1 MDVLRILREQIT
13 ALEER
18 VRQYVRNQIQVS
30 TVSRSTALGNDDG
43 ATGLP
48 DTEQAY
54 QRSPRRFQHFGFRSR
69 PPKNTA
75 TLLLLVGGGQSA
87 AVTAAE
93 YDDTYGPSDLADGEM
108 AIYSKA
114 SGAYIKIDQ
123 SGKVTITASTSQP
136 VQIQAG
142 AGANVTIDA
151 GTGGSVKV
159 NGGGRQV
166 AAQGDTAGPYPL
178 TVTGLFFERS

>member
-1 MDVLRILREQIT
+1 MDFLLTLREKIQ
-13 ALEER
+13 AAEER
-18 VRQYVRNQIQVS
+18 LRQYVRNQIQVS
-30 TVSRSTALGNDDG
+30 TVSRSTALGKDDG

-48 DTEQAY
+48 DTEEAY

-93 YDDTYGPSDLADGEM
+93 YDDTYGPLDLADGEV

-114 SGAYIKIDQ
+114 SGASVKIDAN
-123 SGKVTITASTSQP
+123 GKITVTAAANQA
-136 VQIQAG
+136 VQVQAG
-142 AGANVTIDA
+142 TGANVTIDA
-151 GTGGSVKV
+151 GTGGSVV
-159 NGGGRQV
+159 LQGGSLPVARQT
-166 AAQGDTAGPYPL
+166 DTAGPYPI
-178 TVTGLFFERS
+178 VGGNPFVKA